1 MPKDSHD
8 AAAALLTGER
18 CERLRELFDR
28 ALEQEA
34 AADAEWIAVH
44 VSDPDDRRALQ
55 LLLVAEAGA
64 GPLDTPSTDR
74 LLRIG
79 AEPEVAVE
87 GLIGQRIGA
96 FRLVRL
102 LGQGGMAAVFLGER
116 EERDFQ
122 QQVAIKLLRRG
133 LYSTL
138 EQRLFRREQ
147 RALAALSHPNI
158 AHLIDGGVTEAGI
171 PYLIL
176 EYVDGVPITRYAV
189 GRQLGLRARL
199 HLFVAV
205 CRAVAAAH
213 RQLIVHRDLKP
224 SNILVDADGRVKLLD
239 FGIAKLLAEGEDGA
253 TQTEFVAMTPGYAA
267 PEQFARGTITTATDV
282 HALGVVLH
290 ELLLGERPR
299 PGAADGERPSTCL
312 HASTTG
318 PWSLPMPRPALRA
331 ALKGD
336 LDNIVLKALAPEP
349 ERRYA
354 NAADLAD
361 DLERHLAAQPVC
373 AHPTSGWYRTRKFV
387 RRHRGSVALTLAFV
401 LGLVASLGI
410 ALWQAKIARQEAA
423 NAVAEAER
431 ANATR
436 GFIEE
441 LFEPVRVELAQES
454 MPSLRDLVGEG
465 ARQLDQNTDLG
476 AAQRVDLLLMFSRL
490 QHRLAETDASRELA
504 ERAHVLAA
512 QELPA
517 DSPLRLEALF
527 ELGIARVRAGNLAD
541 AEPLLRTVEQRLM
554 ASGSESPLAIRL
566 YGVLARLEAEK
577 GLPEQALLYA
587 RHDLAARI
595 ARHGHEHGS
604 VASGYNNLGYGLEA
618 AGRFDE
624 AIVAYQQALALD
636 ARQRDPH
643 SLKRAYPLGNLAQAE
658 FNAGHLRA
666 ARDHFT
672 EVLALHADVAL
683 EKPTRILLGELAM
696 LSETEMALG
705 DLSAA
710 ERSVA
715 RYLQL
720 AQRTSPIG
728 ADRVT
733 AARQGAKLAFEKG
746 RVAEARSGHL
756 ALAALM
762 EPLADDAR
770 VRSESL
776 RDLHLGEITL
786 FDGQPDQATGL
797 LTRSLGGLG
806 KVYPPY
812 ISRQGQALLALACAQ
827 AVESSCPGD
836 PYRAAAE
843 ALALPPYRDHPAL
856 LGAQVALARVE
867 IGRGDVDAAI
877 ARLRAGIQAAV
888 ERGVIAGSPRLGQA
902 KAWLAVASARGG
914 DCTSAARALTDAAA
928 TDALW
933 PSHPLIDEAQRA
945 YRAAG
950 QCLQAVVGTE

>member
-28 ALEQEA
+28 ALEQGA

-267 PEQFARGTITTATDV
+267 PEQFARGAITTATDV

-299 PGAADGERPSTCL
+299 PGATSDTRPSACA
-312 HASTTG
+312 HASTAD
-318 PWSLPMPRPALRA
+318 PWLLPMPRPALRA

-336 LDNIVLKALAPEP
+336 LDNIVLKALAAEP
-349 ERRYA
+349 ECRYA
-354 NAADLAD
+354 DAADLAD
-361 DLERHLAAQPVC
+361 DLERHLAAQPVH
-373 AHPTSGWYRTRKFV
+373 AHPASGWYRTRKFV
-387 RRHRGSVALTLAFV
+387 RRHRGSVALTFAFA

-410 ALWQAKIARQEAA
+410 ALWQAKIARQQAA
-423 NAVAEAER
+423 NAVAEAQR
-431 ANATR
+431 ANTTR
-436 GFIEE
+436 DFVEH
-441 LFEPVRVELAQES
+441 LFEPVRAELAQGR
-454 MPSLRDLVGEG
+454 MPNLRDLVGEG
-465 ARQLDQNTDLG
+465 ARQLDENADLG

-504 ERAHVLAA
+504 ERAHALAVL
-512 QELPA
+512 ELPA
-517 DSPLRLEALF
+517 DSPLRLDALF
-527 ELGIARVRAGNLAD
+527 ELGVARVRAGDLAG
-541 AEPLLRTVEQRLM
+541 AEPLLRTVEQGVM
-554 ASGSESPLAIRL
+554 ARAGKSPLAIRL
-566 YGVLARLEAEK
+566 YGVLARLETEK
-577 GLPEQALLYA
+577 GRPERALHYA
-587 RHDLAARI
+587 RRDLAARI
-595 ARHGHEHGS
+595 DQHGRDHGS

-618 AGRFDE
+618 VGRFDE
-624 AIVAYQQALALD
+624 AIVAYQQAVTLD
-636 ARQRDPH
+636 ARRRDPH
-643 SLKRAYPLGNLAQAE
+643 SLKRAFPLGNLAQAE
-658 FNAGHLRA
+658 FNAGRLRA
-666 ARDHFT
+666 AREHFT
-672 EVLALHADVAL
+672 EVLAVHAEVAL
-683 EKPTRILLGELAM
+683 EKPTRILLGQQAM
-696 LSETEMALG
+696 LGETEMARG
-705 DLSAA
+705 DLAA
-710 ERSVA
+710 AGRSVD

-720 AQRTSPIG
+720 AQRTPPTDV
-728 ADRVT
+728 DRAT
-733 AARQGAKLAFEKG
+733 AARQAAKLAFEQG
-746 RVAEARSGHL
+746 RVAEARSAAL
-756 ALAALM
+756 ALTALM
-762 EPLADDAR
+762 QPLAGDAR
-770 VRSESL
+770 ARSESQ
-776 RDLHLGEITL
+776 RDLQLGEIAL
-786 FDGQPDQATGL
+786 FDRQPEQAAAL

-806 KVYPPY
+806 GIYPPY
-812 ISRQGQALLALACAQ
+812 ISRQAQALLALACAQ
-827 AVESSCPGD
+827 ATAASCAGD
-836 PYRAAAE
+836 AWRAASE

-867 IGRGDVDAAI
+867 IDRGAVEVAI
-877 ARLRAGIQAAV
+877 ARLRAGIRAAV
-888 ERGVIAGSPRLGQA
+888 EREVVPGSPRLGQA
-902 KAWLAVASARGG
+902 HAWLAVASARNG
-914 DCTSAARALTDAAA
+914 DCAGAARAWTDTAA

-933 PSHPLIDEAQRA
+933 PNHPLIEEARFA
-945 YRAAG
+945 WRDAER
-950 QCLQAVVGTE
+950 CLPTGK